1 MRKIA
6 IAILSLLTLI
16 MVCIG
21 CVNVVVESPNG
32 EEGSGGIVEMISEQE
47 ALDIAEAT
55 ITNDFPD
62 MADAEKVSHGYASK
76 GREFYEFTYKKMVQV
91 ETDSGTIEIP
101 QIVIVTID
109 KSTGEK
115 FVSVSD

>member
-1 MRKIA
+1 MATDCIFCKINSGEIPSEILYQDEEVIAFPDINPITPIHLLIISRKHIP
-6 IAILSLLTLI
+6 SL
-16 MVCIG
+16 
-21 CVNVVVESPNG
+21 
-32 EEGSGGIVEMISEQE
+32 
-47 ALDIAEAT
+47 A
-55 ITNDFPD
+55 D